1 MDFNSVKIVK
11 YNRKVKYGDYMQIMK
26 IAELKPHKRNSE
38 FFDDMSGEKW
48 QEFLESIKTSGVIEP
63 IVLTQDK
70 VIVSGHQRVR
80 ACRELGINEILAE
93 VRVYDD
99 EDKVIKDLLETN
111 IRQRG
116 DIGGSSIKLGRRIK
130 ELERV
135 YGIHNGGNDK
145 VTRTANGETGFTQE
159 DLAKKLGIS
168 VDTLQ
173 RAKTLASLSPEIQ
186 SLIENGNISAST
198 AARIIGSKLTKE
210 EQKKFVSMI
219 NGDKKYTQKEM
230 DEEIRK
236 WKIRV
241 SEVVQEKDNIA
252 RQKVKTVTERVEIE
266 VDKPETRAYIQRLEN
281 SLKEKSESNKAL
293 ADDNAEKSRM
303 LSEAIG
309 ISTNYQLVSH
319 CSEYIKEIRSHIEG
333 LSKYLFLADTFNEIP
348 IATRME
354 YIRQF
359 KALNSLVQKTLDTI
373 KTKENEVTTV
383 DFAEV

>member
-1 MDFNSVKIVK
+1 
-11 YNRKVKYGDYMQIMK
+11 MQMMK
-26 IAELKPHKRNSE
+26 IEDLKPHKRNSE

-63 IVLTQDK
+63 IVITQDK

-80 ACRELGINEILAE
+80 ACKELGINEILAE

-135 YGIHNGGNDK
+135 YGIREGSHGKKRETNGLS
-145 VTRTANGETGFTQE
+145 EEMSQE
-159 DLAKKLGIS
+159 DLAEKLGINLK
-168 VDTLQ
+168 TLQ
-173 RAKTLASLSPEIQ
+173 RAKTLANLSPEIQ
-186 SLIENGNISAST
+186 SLIENGTISAST

-210 EQKKFVSMI
+210 EQTKFVSMI

-230 DEEIRK
+230 DDEIRK
-236 WKIRV
+236 WKIKV
-241 SEVVQEKDNIA
+241 SEVVQEKDSIA
-252 RQKVKTVTERVEIE
+252 RQKVKTVTERVEVE
-266 VDKPETRAYIQRLEN
+266 VDKPETRKYIQKLEN
-281 SLKEKSESNKAL
+281 RLKEKSESNRIL
-293 ADDNAEKSRM
+293 AEDNAEKSKM

-319 CSEYIKEIRSHIEG
+319 CTENIKEIRTHIEG
-333 LSKYLFLADTFNEIP
+333 LSKYLFMADTFNEIP

-354 YIRQF
+354 YVRQF
-359 KALNSLVQKTLDTI
+359 KALDKLVHNVLTTI
-373 KTKENEVTTV
+373 QTKENEFITTDYV
-383 DFAEV
+383 EV